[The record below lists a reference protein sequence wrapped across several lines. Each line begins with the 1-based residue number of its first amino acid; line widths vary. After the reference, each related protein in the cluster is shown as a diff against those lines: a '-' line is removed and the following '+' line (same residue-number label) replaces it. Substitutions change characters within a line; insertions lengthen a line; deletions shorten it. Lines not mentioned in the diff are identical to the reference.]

1 MIRRAL
7 ACACLA
13 VVAGCAATLDTATT
27 TTDRLTLDTGAEATY
42 RQLVTAM
49 RRCYTVPSIKVEA
62 DYFPEA
68 KAGDVRLIWGN
79 DVGVIEW
86 MRIQVR
92 QEGAGSTITAVRR
105 TAQDKFP
112 AALEAWSRGDSS
124 LCPYA

>member
-1 MIRRAL
+1 MIRRAIVTAAAAL
-7 ACACLA
+7 C
-13 VVAGCAATLDTATT
+13 AGCAATLDSATT
-27 TTDRLTLDTGAEATY
+27 TTDTLTLTTSAETTY

-68 KAGDVRLIWGN
+68 KAGSLRLVWGN

-92 QEGAGSTITAVRR
+92 QEGAGSVVTAVRR

-112 AALEAWSRGDSS
+112 AAVEAWSRGDSS
-124 LCPYA
+124 VCPYA

>member
-1 MIRRAL
+1 MIARAV
-7 ACACLA
+7 ACGALL
-13 VVAGCAATLDTATT
+13 VMAGCAATLDNAPTTIDKLQLATS
-27 TTDRLTLDTGAEATY
+27 AETTY

-86 MRIQVR
+86 LRIQVR
-92 QEGAGSTITAVRR
+92 QEGTGSTITSTRR

-112 AALEAWSRGDSS
+112 AAMEAWSRGDSTI
-124 LCPYA
+124 CPYT